1 MAIYKYYY
9 LFDTHCSGL
18 FCVLCWY
25 LFTILSHYV
34 CLSVC
39 LSIYLFF
46 WLLVCLSVRLSVSV
60 YFSSS
65 LLISRLILSLP
76 LSHSFSLNISLL
88 FSLLYQVILTGHP
101 IRVRKKF
108 AVVKHMFYE
117 PMDVRWFKPAEMV
130 KTYTLFF
137 NIIYRF
143 HYQ

>member
-9 LFDTHCSGL
+9 LFDTHCSGH
-18 FCVLCWY
+18 FCVLRWY

-34 CLSVC
+34 CLLVC

-46 WLLVCLSVRLSVSV
+46 WLFVCLSQPISPPL
-60 YFSSS
+60 SSS
-65 LLISRLILSLP
+65 LVLFY

-137 NIIYRF
+137 NIISRF
-143 HYQ
+143 RYQ